1 MNHQII
7 IKNQNESQK
16 SFMERLPKGLFKND
30 GKYSCLEAAEV
41 LADFHEVASPRDIWE
56 CGLFLKGLSPEN
68 LKSDIIPWEGIN
80 IPDTHE
86 LLDMVLA
93 KQDQMSGDFHAW
105 CRHKKTGKILDIYN
119 DPTTPVGKTLQ
130 EIMILH
136 KCDEIVYEEFE
147 KTPKYL
153 ERMLSEANYYWKN
166 TEWYKKYRAA
176 QDYSGI
182 GYCFQR
188 AHALHKLSP
197 KNQKIKFGEV
207 YIENK
212 QTGVRLCIEGN
223 NHQIVEKHIK
233 LVKLKVLQ
241 GKMSKKKAI
250 KLLTFFMTH
259 SQDLMED
266 CVDTW
271 IKQLTHFTLEYR
283 SKTNMKL
290 VKVSERFITSGGKQK
305 VLMVARPCL
314 RK

>member
-7 IKNQNESQK
+7 IKNQNESQP
-16 SFMERLPKGLFKND
+16 SFMERLPKGVFKNLNS
-30 GKYSCLEAAEV
+30 KNWEKVAEV
-41 LADFHEVASPRDIWE
+41 LTDFHEVASPRDIWE
-56 CGLFLKGLSPEN
+56 CGLFLHGLSPEN
-68 LKSDIIPWEGIN
+68 LKSDIIPWEGIT
-80 IPDTHE
+80 IPDVYE
-86 LLDMVLA
+86 LLSMVLA

-119 DPTTPVGKTLQ
+119 DPTTQVGKTLQ
-130 EIMILH
+130 DIMILH

-153 ERMLSEANYYWKN
+153 ERMLSEANYYWKT

-176 QDYSGI
+176 QDYSGV

-188 AHALHKLSP
+188 AHAQHKLSP

-212 QTGVRLCIEGN
+212 QTGVRLCIEGSDN
-223 NHQIVEKHIK
+223 SICEKHIK
-233 LVKLKVLQ
+233 IVKMKVLQ
-241 GKMSKKKAI
+241 GKMSKKTAI
-250 KLLTFFMTH
+250 RLLTFFMTH
-259 SQDLMED
+259 SQELMED

-271 IKQLTHFTLEYR
+271 ISQLTHFTLEYR

-290 VKVSERFITSGGKQK
+290 VKVSERFVQSNGKQR
-305 VLMVARPCL
+305 VMMVGRPSL